1 MSVVL
6 TWVSPDQVLPIGEVD
21 VVKKI
26 VINRSILQGGP
37 FAQIDEIDSK
47 DTTGSYVTMY
57 EDING
62 NLDFWYT
69 IQFKNANGDVSSQT
83 QPGQGGY
90 ANKKYEM
97 MQDVRYRLFDF
108 DPEQYR
114 LDDERFMWVT
124 AQLSSFLQQALNRVN
139 QTPPRLTRLSFEDEV
154 LPTELVK
161 DWTVFY
167 ALKSRAIL
175 ENFNQ
180 YQFSDGVSLTWD
192 RSGKLFT
199 ASDGTFSNLDTATQ
213 KWKRAYRPRAIGYGT
228 SRLPFRVLRP
238 LSFLPNMKNIFGI

>member
-1 MSVVL
+1 MSVVI
-6 TWVSPDQVLPIGEVD
+6 TWVQPDQVLPIGETD
-21 VVKKI
+21 NVKTV
-26 VINRSILQGGP
+26 VINRSPMQGGP
-37 FAQIDEIDSK
+37 FAPITEIDSK
-47 DTTGSYVTMY
+47 DATGSFVTMY

-62 NLDFWYT
+62 TLDFWYT
-69 IQFKNANGDVSSQT
+69 VQFKNANGDVSSQT

-90 ANKKYEM
+90 VNKKYEL

-108 DPEQYR
+108 DPTQYR

-124 AQLSSFLQQALNRVN
+124 NQLSSFLQQGLNRVN
-139 QTPPRLTRLSFEDEV
+139 QTPPRLTRLDFEDHV

-161 DWTVFY
+161 DWTVFF

-180 YQFSDGVSLTWD
+180 YQFSDGVSLTFD
-192 RSGKLFT
+192 RSSKLFT
-199 ASDGTFSNLDTATQ
+199 ASDGTFTNLDLATQ

-228 SRLPFRVLRP
+228 SRLPFKVLRP